1 MKRSVLLRA
10 RLGDYGGAMLTLLHI
25 LPLAVAAHTSLAR
38 IPSGNGFGTV
48 IYDASRAR
56 LVGLREHTFQYV
68 DYNVPTRD
76 LLYDAYFG
84 VRAGAE
90 QAWLAE
96 RPVLSAE
103 REAGAI
109 TVRQLFGDLRA
120 TTTYW
125 APFGI
130 GAPSL
135 VMMLELKNEGIR
147 PVADVRAFTLH
158 NVRVGDGDGTQGQRA
173 DWDASTQ
180 SFVQCS
186 LTGGRRMLIRS
197 VTRPSRHTVSPQN
210 PYPIVQGGGLFP
222 DTDTSGD
229 TNELASGFQYDLGP
243 LAPGESATVAVV
255 LAYQAAGDVAE
266 LMNRTGSYLGAS
278 RPVEL
283 AAAERAQWEAW
294 LARARMP
301 AGLSTDE
308 RRLYRQQLSV
318 LRMAQ
323 SREPNDTAA
332 NYLPYGQIVASVRPG
347 RWDISWVRDAC
358 YSIAA
363 LSRAGMFAEARAGL
377 EFMLR
382 ATANEYQRYV
392 GRPYL
397 LSVVR
402 YFGRGREESDFNQD
416 GPNVEFDGFGMFLW
430 AASEYLKLG
439 GDPEFLERWWPSMA
453 DGIADVLVSLVE
465 ADTGL
470 IKADSSI
477 WETHWDN
484 GARQHF
490 TFTTLFAVV
499 GLERAALW
507 AETRAH
513 PEDRTRAE
521 RYRQA
526 ARTLRSGLLR
536 SLVTPDGVLRPSL
549 EQRGTVD
556 AAVVDAFNLG
566 VVDPRGTTADATFAA
581 LRQALFLPATQ
592 RGFKRNQ
599 GGGEYDEREWVIIDL
614 RMAVALWHAGRMEE
628 GDALFG
634 WVRDQ
639 ALLNHDLVP
648 EQYDQ
653 STADYVGEVPMAG
666 FGAGAFILATWER
679 AAARERGSAAG
690 GSCRLGQRSSASA
703 FRGLAAMLLLGLPWL
718 ARRWRRRRN
727 EEVRL
732 PER

>member
-1 MKRSVLLRA
+1 VLLPPLCGAFFQRA
-10 RLGDYGGAMLTLLHI
+10 RQGDYGGAVLTLLHI

-38 IPSGNGFGTV
+38 IPSGNGFGTA

-68 DYNVPTRD
+68 DYGVPTRD

-84 VRAGAE
+84 VRAGGE
-90 QAWLAE
+90 QAWLTE
-96 RPVLSAE
+96 RPVASAE
-103 REAGAI
+103 REAGVI
-109 TVRQLFGDLRA
+109 TVQQLFGDLRA
-120 TTTYW
+120 TTTFF
-125 APFGI
+125 APLAI
-130 GAPSL
+130 AAPSV
-135 VMMLELKNEGIR
+135 VMVLELKNEGAR
-147 PVADVRAFTLH
+147 PVDDVRAFTLH
-158 NVRVGDGDGTQGQRA
+158 NVRLGDGDGTQAQRV
-173 DWDASTQ
+173 DWDAGTQ
-180 SFVQCS
+180 SYVQRS
-186 LTGGRRMLIRS
+186 LTSGRRMLIRS
-197 VTRPSRHTVSPQN
+197 VTPPSRHTVTPQN

-222 DTDTSGD
+222 DTDSSGD
-229 TNELASGFQYDLGP
+229 TNELASGFQYDLGT

-255 LAYQAAGDVAE
+255 LAYHRFADVAQ
-266 LMNRTGSYLGAS
+266 LANLTGSYIGAG
-278 RPVEL
+278 RPAEL
-283 AAAERAQWEAW
+283 VAAERAQWDAW

-301 AGLSTDE
+301 AGLSADE

-323 SREPNDTAA
+323 SREPNDEATG
-332 NYLPYGQIVASVRPG
+332 YRPYGQIVASVRPG

-358 YSIAA
+358 YAIAA
-363 LSRAGMFAEARAGL
+363 LARAGMFAEARAGL

-430 AASEYLKLG
+430 AASEYLNLG

-453 DGIADVLVSLVE
+453 EGIADVLVSLVE
-465 ADTGL
+465 TETGL
-470 IKADSSI
+470 IQADSSI
-477 WETHWDN
+477 WEVHWDN

-507 AETRAH
+507 ADGRDGA
-513 PEDRTRAE
+513 RAE

-526 ARTLRSGLLR
+526 ARTLRSGLLGG
-536 SLVTPDGVLRPSL
+536 LVTPDQVLRPSL

-556 AAVVDAFNLG
+556 ASVVDAFNLG
-566 VVDPRGTTADATFAA
+566 VVDPKSAMAGATFAA
-581 LRQALFLPATQ
+581 LRQALFLPVTQ

-599 GGGEYDEREWVIIDL
+599 AGGEYDEREWVIIDL
-614 RMAVALWHAGRMEE
+614 RMAVALWRAGRMEE
-628 GDALFG
+628 GDALLG

-639 ALLNHDLVP
+639 ALVNHDLVP

-653 STADYVGEVPMAG
+653 NTADYVGEVPMAG

-679 AAARERGSAAG
+679 AAALEGVGGAG
-690 GSCRLGQRSSASA
+690 CACSLGQRSPRSAVW
-703 FRGLAAMLLLGLPWL
+703 GLAAMLLVGLPWL
-718 ARRWRRRRN
+718 AQRARRRRA
-727 EEVRL
+727 VYL